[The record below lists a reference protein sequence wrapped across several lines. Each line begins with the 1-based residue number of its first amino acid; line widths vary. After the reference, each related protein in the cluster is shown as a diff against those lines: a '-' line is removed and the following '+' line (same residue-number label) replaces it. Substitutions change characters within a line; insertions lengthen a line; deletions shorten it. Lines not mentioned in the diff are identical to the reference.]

1 MGLAHRLSTFMV
13 RVSALL
19 WLLATLA
26 LASPARGQTINVGSL
41 TLTHCIQAYDGYC
54 GAIIRP
60 LDPTGQVAGSISIGF
75 EFYPHTGPAPAVGTI
90 LAEEGGPGYAT
101 TGSRDG
107 YVRLFTPL
115 RTGRDILLIDKRGT
129 GRSGAIDCP
138 RLQRARDPRQAAIR
152 ACGWQLGRTAW
163 LYGSDLAADDVAA
176 VLHALATGPV
186 DYYGDSYA
194 TFFGEVFATRH
205 PDLLRTMVLDSAYPV
220 LGGTPYFASEV
231 ENGPVALERV
241 CARSP
246 ACRDGVQHGGP
257 SITERFG
264 ALLAALRQ
272 HPVSG
277 TAPGADGAMRRVT
290 ADAPALFLVMAL
302 AGDNLLAYRDLDA
315 AARAYLAQGDAVPLL
330 RLVAEALDGNAGGGP
345 ARQYSTGLY
354 TAVTCQDYHSLFDL
368 HAPVPLRRSQFEA
381 AIRAKEA
388 SDPGLY
394 APFTLEEVLS
404 APTDPEGLD
413 ACLTWPAPPAGV
425 TPGAPVPADAAFPKV
440 PVLVLAGE
448 LDTVTSPHEAART
461 TALFPEAWFVV
472 VRNTGHETAVGDGGV
487 FVPPYGGD
495 LARCVAP
502 IVLQFVASGGDPGDT
517 SCALRIRPIRTVPAF
532 ATSWHMVAP
541 ATALDGNAA
550 SPDALALASA
560 TAETVGDA
568 LARYFVTTSGTVAG
582 LRGGRF
588 HLTADERGYTLHLH
602 GLQWTADLSVTGTIA
617 WDQVDGQVR
626 AEAALVTAGHVGS
639 LTIAWDDRARDAVAH
654 IAGQIDGQRVEA
666 ERTAP

>member
-1 MGLAHRLSTFMV
+1 MV
-13 RVSALL
+13 RLIPALV
-19 WLLATLA
+19 WLAAALA
-26 LASPARGQTINVGSL
+26 LAPRAAAQTITVGSV

-54 GAIIRP
+54 GAITRP
-60 LDPTGQVAGSISIGF
+60 LDPTGQVPGSISIGF
-75 EFYPHTGPAPAVGTI
+75 EFYPHTGPDPAGTI
-90 LAEEGGPGYAT
+90 LAEEGGPGYST

-115 RTGRDILLIDKRGT
+115 RTRRDILLIDKRGT

-176 VLHALATGPV
+176 VLRALSTGPV

-194 TFFGEVFATRH
+194 TFFGQVFATRH
-205 PDLLRTMVLDSAYPV
+205 PDLLRTIVLDSAYPV
-220 LGGTPYFASEV
+220 LGGTPYFASEI

-257 SITERFG
+257 SVTQRFD
-264 ALLAALRQ
+264 ALLASLRR

-277 TAPGADGAMRRVT
+277 TAPGANGELRTVT
-290 ADAPALFLVMAL
+290 ADPPALFLVFAIV
-302 AGDNLLAYRDLDA
+302 GDNLIAYRDLDA
-315 AARAYLAQGDAVPLL
+315 AGRAYLDGGDAVPLL
-330 RLVAEALDGNAGGGP
+330 RLVAEAEDGDAGGGP

-368 HAPVPLRRSQFEA
+368 RAPEPVRRREFEA
-381 AIRAKEA
+381 AIAAKEA

-394 APFTLEEVLS
+394 APFTIDDVLT
-404 APTDPEGLD
+404 APTNPEGLD
-413 ACLTWPAPPAGV
+413 ACLPWPAPPADV
-425 TPGAPVPADAAFPKV
+425 TPGFPVPPNAVFPKV

-448 LDTVTSPHEAART
+448 LDTITSPREAART

-495 LARCVAP
+495 IARCAGP

-517 SCALRIRPIRTVPAF
+517 SCVLRIRPIRTVPAF
-532 ATSWHMVAP
+532 AKRWRDVAP
-541 ATALDGNAA
+541 AKAHDDNAA
-550 SPDALALASA
+550 SPEALALAA
-560 TAETVGDA
+560 AAAETVGDA
-568 LARYFVTTSGTVAG
+568 LARYYVTTSGTVAG

-588 HLTADERGYTLHLH
+588 HLTADEHGYTLHLN
-602 GLQWTADLSVTGTIA
+602 GLQWTEDLAVTGTIV
-617 WDQVDGQVR
+617 WNQVDGHVQADV
-626 AEAALVTAGHVGS
+626 ALVTADHVGS